1 VFLTNAFACE
11 TVSGRGRDHVSTD
24 CEVPCFGSLQAANL
38 EPVLKACAHGAVSV
52 STCRVES
59 DALAE
64 LRAEAYPDVRLSFVG
79 VSGTLDLQGAQL
91 HQLTVIGSR
100 LEQLDLHDAAIDR
113 IRVAPSSNSVPDAY
127 VATAEAP
134 IPISIASVDARSC
147 HASTLALLALEAG
160 DVDLAQAR
168 VDDALDLTWTQ
179 AHTVSLRFANVAVLE
194 AARLTTAAQLDLF
207 GARISQASLSRATL
221 QSVDAETASIARV
234 LSLNNTVILDK
245 LDGYWFSAG
254 GVVFNGARVG
264 SMDLS
269 YAHFGLVDIDSALGF
284 ESGPIEATGLHVDA
298 ISGDVTALTGRIDSK
313 ADADGAFHS
322 IEAALRSGGRYSDA
336 NSVAFHGS
344 WMTAGV
350 AGKLPGGLAVGVVGF
365 FVLCFFVAASCCKPA
380 AREPEQRR
388 WKVLLCALDIVLP
401 SFVDIGALSAWTDYD
416 GDGKKDPDVSI
427 EGWRRT
433 LAFIM
438 RILGTMAFT
447 YLLLY
452 VTTLRG

>member
-1 VFLTNAFACE
+1 
-11 TVSGRGRDHVSTD
+11 VSTD
-24 CEVPCFGSLQAANL
+24 CEVPCFGSLQGANL
-38 EPVLKACAHGAVSV
+38 EPVLKACQHGAVSI

-59 DALAE
+59 DALAQ
-64 LRAEAYPDVRLSFVG
+64 LRAEGYPDVRLSFVG

-91 HQLTVIGSR
+91 HELTVIGSR

-113 IRVAPSSNSVPDAY
+113 VRVAPSSNSVPDAY
-127 VATAEAP
+127 ANSAEAP
-134 IPISIASVDARSC
+134 LLVSVGSVDARAC
-147 HASTLALLALEAG
+147 HASTFALLATEVG
-160 DVDLAQAR
+160 DVDLEHAR
-168 VDDALDLTWTQ
+168 VDDTLDLTWTQ
-179 AHTVSLRFANVAVLE
+179 AHTLSLRFANVGVLE
-194 AARLTTAAQLDLF
+194 AARVTTGAQLDLF

-221 QSVDAETASIARV
+221 QSVDAEMASVDRV
-234 LSLNNTVILDK
+234 LSLGNTVILDK

-254 GVVFNGARVG
+254 GIVFNGARVG

-284 ESGPIEATGLHVDA
+284 ESGPIEATGLHVDS
-298 ISGDVTALTGRIDSK
+298 ISGNVTALTSRIDTRV
-313 ADADGAFHS
+313 DTDGTFHS
-322 IEAALRSGGRYSDA
+322 IEAALRGGGRYSDA
-336 NSVAFHGS
+336 NTVAFHGS

-365 FVLCFFVAASCCKPA
+365 FVLCFFVAAWCCKPA

-416 GDGKKDPDVSI
+416 GDKTKDADVKI
-427 EGWRRT
+427 EGGRRT